1 MSNFLAVVAG
11 RGASWVVR
19 LLLSSV
25 LVRFVTVAWVVV
37 AAGAV
42 VITATAVPAAV
53 SVTVSS
59 FITS

>member
-42 VITATAVPAAV
+42 VITATAVPAAAA
-53 SVTVSS
+53 SR
-59 FITS
+59 